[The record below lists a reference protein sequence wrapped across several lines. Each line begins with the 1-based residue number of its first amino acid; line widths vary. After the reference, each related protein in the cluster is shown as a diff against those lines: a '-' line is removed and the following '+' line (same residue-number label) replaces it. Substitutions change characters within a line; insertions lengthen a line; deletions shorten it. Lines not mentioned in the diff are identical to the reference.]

1 MATDIDSLK
10 IEIKASADNASKSVE
25 KLANSLQKFSNSL
38 NVDTHKLSN
47 ISTGIRNLSDAAT
60 GFKGGK
66 SAEISSL
73 TKSLTKFSS
82 VDTNSIYKVSAAI
95 QNLSTGMVDV
105 HSIDTSGIL
114 NVASAMSKM
123 GGKNATTGANNLIK
137 IKDDLSLFVQSMN
150 NVGGLSFDM
159 TGLNSLLNG
168 ISRLGNKAST
178 QAVQNLS
185 PLSAQLQNLI
195 RQMNNIGSLS
205 FDMTGLSSLVTAISK
220 LGGVSVSRAVQ
231 NIPALANSLTML
243 MQTLARAPTVSGNVI
258 ALTNALAN
266 LSAQG
271 AKVSNSS
278 RSLQNSLNGVSAS
291 SKKATKSAKGL
302 AAAFGKFYATYFL
315 VIRGIKSLWKSIEGT
330 TDYIEAFNYY
340 AVSFGKIASEWS
352 GDFEKYGY
360 DSADAYAESFTDRVN
375 EKLNKM
381 SGLNVDIEKGLLVE
395 SGVKN
400 LGLNIKEITQY
411 ASQLASVTNSLGQTG
426 ETTVA
431 VTKSMTMLAG
441 DISSLFNVD
450 YQTVADN
457 LQSGLIGQ
465 SRALYKYGID
475 ITNATLA
482 TYAYNLGLSKSVTEM
497 SQAEKQ
503 QLRVLAILDQSKV
516 SWGDLA
522 NTINSPSNMIRQFN
536 TNVKEAG
543 MVLGQLFI
551 PVLQKVMPIV
561 NGVTIAIKR
570 LLVSIASLLGIK
582 IDFDAFGQGYNDISD
597 GIGDINNE
605 LDKTGKNA
613 KKAVAGLRAF
623 DELKTINM
631 PSTSTGKSGAGGGK
645 IDLTDQI
652 KKATE
657 EYEKVWNEAFN
668 KMANSAQKWAD
679 KIYKAFS
686 PVMEIF
692 KDLFNG
698 DFFKAGKDVSKLVS
712 GIFDYFSSAIK
723 KVDWK
728 KIGESIGNFLAG
740 IDWKNVLLSVGN
752 LFETII
758 NAAIDLWKGSFDANP
773 IGTTLATAI
782 AALKLTGVGDTIKD
796 SLLSLLPTTLSK
808 ASLTVVLA
816 AIAWE
821 FGFNVGKS
829 LGKALFPDDKEI
841 YDNFSWFG
849 EDGFFKTIFGTDPQT
864 LAKAFLDMAGDM
876 TPLLS
881 VLRSMGFEGQNFSDI
896 VVEIE
901 QKWIGG
907 IAKMMEKQ
915 QELVK
920 KVKDFF
926 SKSFWD
932 KIVNVALNALQPLI
946 DMINNIISKIND
958 ITGLNLQTFI
968 VPKSKNQTSSTK
980 KGGNFT
986 KFESGGFPRSYSA
999 FIAGENGK
1007 VELMGTVGGK
1017 TAVAGNSEI
1026 TGIKEAVYDS
1036 SQQEVE
1042 LLRQQNQLLQAL
1054 LNKEYGITEDAIG
1067 NAARNYAQRYYNK
1080 TGNPAYDF

>member
-1 MATDIDSLK
+1 M
-10 IEIKASADNASKSVE
+10 
-25 KLANSLQKFSNSL
+25 
-38 NVDTHKLSN
+38 H
-47 ISTGIRNLSDAAT
+47 
-60 GFKGGK
+60 
-66 SAEISSL
+66 
-73 TKSLTKFSS
+73 
-82 VDTNSIYKVSAAI
+82 
-95 QNLSTGMVDV
+95 
-105 HSIDTSGIL
+105 
-114 NVASAMSKM
+114 
-123 GGKNATTGANNLIK
+123 
-137 IKDDLSLFVQSMN
+137 
-150 NVGGLSFDM
+150 
-159 TGLNSLLNG
+159 
-168 ISRLGNKAST
+168 
-178 QAVQNLS
+178 
-185 PLSAQLQNLI
+185 
-195 RQMNNIGSLS
+195 
-205 FDMTGLSSLVTAISK
+205 
-220 LGGVSVSRAVQ
+220 
-231 NIPALANSLTML
+231 
-243 MQTLARAPTVSGNVI
+243 
-258 ALTNALAN
+258 
-266 LSAQG
+266 
-271 AKVSNSS
+271 
-278 RSLQNSLNGVSAS
+278 
-291 SKKATKSAKGL
+291 
-302 AAAFGKFYATYFL
+302 FL

-375 EKLNKM
+375 KKLNKM
-381 SGLNVDIEKGLLVE
+381 SGLKVDIEKGLLVE

-400 LGLNIKEITQY
+400 LGLNIQEITQY

-503 QLRVLAILDQSKV
+503 QLRVLAILDQSRV

-582 IDFDAFGQGYNDISD
+582 IDFYAFGQGYNDISD
-597 GIGDINNE
+597 GIGDINDE
-605 LDKTGKNA
+605 LDKTGKSA

-631 PSTSTGKSGAGGGK
+631 PSTSTGKSGAGGGT

-668 KMANSAQKWAD
+668 KMENSAQKWAD

-692 KDLFNG
+692 EDLFNG

-728 KIGESIGNFLAG
+728 KIGENIGNFLAG

-773 IGTTLATAI
+773 KRSVERI
-782 AALKLTGVGDTIKD
+782 AAE
-796 SLLSLLPTTLSK
+796 SK
-808 ASLTVVLA
+808 
-816 AIAWE
+816 
-821 FGFNVGKS
+821 
-829 LGKALFPDDKEI
+829 
-841 YDNFSWFG
+841 
-849 EDGFFKTIFGTDPQT
+849 
-864 LAKAFLDMAGDM
+864 
-876 TPLLS
+876 
-881 VLRSMGFEGQNFSDI
+881 
-896 VVEIE
+896 
-901 QKWIGG
+901 
-907 IAKMMEKQ
+907 
-915 QELVK
+915 
-920 KVKDFF
+920 
-926 SKSFWD
+926 
-932 KIVNVALNALQPLI
+932 
-946 DMINNIISKIND
+946 
-958 ITGLNLQTFI
+958 
-968 VPKSKNQTSSTK
+968 
-980 KGGNFT
+980 
-986 KFESGGFPRSYSA
+986 
-999 FIAGENGK
+999 
-1007 VELMGTVGGK
+1007 
-1017 TAVAGNSEI
+1017 
-1026 TGIKEAVYDS
+1026 
-1036 SQQEVE
+1036 
-1042 LLRQQNQLLQAL
+1042 
-1054 LNKEYGITEDAIG
+1054 
-1067 NAARNYAQRYYNK
+1067 
-1080 TGNPAYDF
+1080 

>member
-1 MATDIDSLK
+1 MADIDSLQIK
-10 IEIKASADNASKSVE
+10 IKADANNASNALD
-25 KLANSLQKFSNSL
+25 KLANSLESFRKS
-38 NVDTHKLSN
+38 VTWDTGKLYS
-47 ISTGIRNLSDAAT
+47 IGTGIKNIADAAT
-60 GFKGGK
+60 GFKGAK
-66 SAEISSL
+66 SKELTSL
-73 TKSLTKFSS
+73 ANALQKFYK
-82 VDTNSIYKVSAAI
+82 VDTVSLRGVGSAI
-95 QNLSTGMVDV
+95 NELSRGMSDVQNIDV
-105 HSIDTSGIL
+105 SGVV
-114 NVASAMSKM
+114 NVASAVAKL
-123 GGKNATTGANNLIK
+123 GGKNATAGAKNLVTLK
-137 IKDDLSLFVQSMN
+137 NDLSQFVRGMN
-150 NVGGLSFDM
+150 NVGSITFD
-159 TGLNSLLNG
+159 T
-168 ISRLGNKAST
+168 T
-178 QAVQNLS
+178 NLT
-185 PLSAQLQNLI
+185 NLI
-195 RQMNNIGSLS
+195 
-205 FDMTGLSSLVTAISK
+205 SSISK
-220 LGGVSVSRAVQ
+220 LGYKTVTTATKNLPALSAQMQNFVREMNKIGSFNFDMTNLSEMVTAIGKLGSVASGRAIT
-231 NIPALANSLTML
+231 NIPLLAKNLKQLFT
-243 MQTLARAPTVSGNVI
+243 TLSTAPNVSENI
-258 ALTNALAN
+258 IRMTNALAG
-266 LSAQG
+266 LASTG
-271 AKVSNSS
+271 AASG
-278 RSLQNSLNGVSAS
+278 RAANSLGRNLNTYTASA
-291 SKKATKSAKGL
+291 KRATKSTFSL

-400 LGLNIKEITQY
+400 LGLNIQEITQY

-503 QLRVLAILDQSKV
+503 QLRVLAILDQSRV

-582 IDFDAFGQGYNDISD
+582 IDFDAFGQGYNNISD
-597 GIGDINNE
+597 GIGDINDE
-605 LDKTGKNA
+605 LDKTGKSA

-631 PSTSTGKSGAGGGK
+631 PSTSTGKSGAGGGT

-692 KDLFNG
+692 EDLFNG

-712 GIFDYFSSAIK
+712 GIFNYFSSAIK

-728 KIGESIGNFLAG
+728 KIGENIGNFLAG

-968 VPKSKNQTSSTK
+968 VPKSKNQTSNTK

-1026 TGIKEAVYDS
+1026 TGIKEAVYNS